1 MGEYTAERGAPRRR
15 VTSSRTSRWRKLAI
29 VAGLLLATTGL
40 SAVGVEA
47 DTGGVQEPSG
57 IVASGLDNPRHLEV
71 ARNGRIWVSEA
82 GSGGSTLVDTALGG
96 SPGPIC
102 VGDSGAVSVIVRGEV
117 RRVVTG
123 LASASDAVDGSC
135 DGTGAFATG
144 PHGLDV
150 TTSDPTYSTGLGGV
164 GAIRDLL
171 AAGDPVASH
180 FGTVDNM
187 ERPQFQLA
195 DLVAFEDANDT
206 DGSGADSNP
215 YGVLRIPG
223 GTTLVADAGANA
235 ILAIDATGG
244 ISPHAVFAPRCVP
257 WNLPFPN
264 PVPPVFNPCGTQDEF
279 PADPVPTGVARA
291 MNGDIL
297 VSTLG
302 GFPFAAGFSLI
313 YRIDA
318 DHDGVAV
325 CSTFAPVPASGCEVF
340 ADGLTSLVDLEVA
353 PDGKVYAVQFAD
365 AGVGALESGAPGAT
379 AGSVQ
384 ILHRRTGE
392 VMGSIVG
399 LTLPGGVAIDG
410 RDVYITNNSVFPGAG
425 EIVEARTL
433 CTTLGKAA
441 CLAG

>member
-1 MGEYTAERGAPRRR
+1 MSELTAERPGEPRRP
-15 VTSSRTSRWRKLAI
+15 SRSGKLAM
-29 VAGLLLATTGL
+29 VVGLLLAMTGL
-40 SAVGVEA
+40 AAVAA
-47 DTGGVQEPSG
+47 DADPGNVQQPSG
-57 IVASGLDNPRHLEV
+57 VVASGLDNPRHLAV

-82 GSGGSTLVDTALGG
+82 GSGGSSLVDTPLGASG
-96 SPGPIC
+96 GPQC

-117 RRVVTG
+117 RRMVTG
-123 LASASDAVDGSC
+123 LPSVAEAAAGACAGV
-135 DGTGAFATG
+135 GAFATG

-150 TTSDPTYSTGLGGV
+150 TTSDPTYSMGLGGV
-164 GAIRDLL
+164 GDIRELL
-171 AAGDPVASH
+171 AAGEAAASH
-180 FGTVDNM
+180 LGTVDNM
-187 ERPQFQLA
+187 ERPRFMSA

-206 DGSGADSNP
+206 DGNGADSNP

-235 ILAIDATGG
+235 ILALDPEGSIN
-244 ISPHAVFAPRCVP
+244 PYAVLAPRCVP
-257 WNLPFPN
+257 WGLPFPN
-264 PVPPVFNPCGTQDEF
+264 PIPPAFNPCGTQDEF

-302 GFPFAAGFSLI
+302 GFPFAPGFSLI
-313 YRIDA
+313 YRIDGG
-318 DHDGVAV
+318 HDGVAV

-353 PDGKVYAVQFAD
+353 PDGKVYAVQFSD
-365 AGVGALESGAPGAT
+365 AGVDALEAGAPGAT

-410 RDVYITNNSVFPGAG
+410 RDVYVTNNSVFPGAG

-433 CTTLGKAA
+433 CTALGKAA